1 MSGNAV
7 LRPAPASDHRD
18 ETGRP
23 ACPMEGLLKLLSGPW
38 TTYLL
43 YVLQRDGPQRFLA
56 LKRAIPGI
64 SARLLT
70 DRLRRLE
77 EAGLVW
83 RTVTPSRPPQVTY
96 GLTDKGLELRTA
108 LTALEE
114 VAVRWRNEENR
125 QDGS

>member
-1 MSGNAV
+1 MKTDIPSPQREV
-7 LRPAPASDHRD
+7 PHRD
-18 ETGRP
+18 ADGRP
-23 ACPMEGLLKLLSGPW
+23 TCPMEGLLRLLSGPW

-83 RTVTPSRPPQVTY
+83 RRVEPTRPPRVTY
-96 GLTDKGLELRTA
+96 GLTDKGLELRGA
-108 LTALEE
+108 LMALEE
-114 VAVRWRNEENR
+114 VATRWQAEKDATG
-125 QDGS
+125 Q

>member
-1 MSGNAV
+1 MAADDPSRG
-7 LRPAPASDHRD
+7 PEISHRD
-18 ETGRP
+18 ADGRP
-23 ACPMEGLLKLLSGPW
+23 ACPMEGLLRLLSGPW

-83 RTVTPSRPPQVTY
+83 RRVEPTRPPRVTY
-96 GLTDKGLELRTA
+96 GLTDKGLELRSA
-108 LTALEE
+108 LVALEE
-114 VAVRWRNEENR
+114 VAARWQAREAGGR
-125 QDGS
+125 DQ

>member
-1 MSGNAV
+1 
-7 LRPAPASDHRD
+7 
-18 ETGRP
+18 
-23 ACPMEGLLKLLSGPW
+23 MEGLLRLLSGPW

-43 YVLQRDGPQRFLA
+43 YILQRDGPQRFLA

-83 RTVTPSRPPQVTY
+83 RRVEPTRPPRVTY
-96 GLTDKGLELRTA
+96 GLTDKGLELRAA
-108 LTALEE
+108 LTALEA
-114 VAVRWRNEENR
+114 VAIRWQAQETGGKD
-125 QDGS
+125 Q